1 MAEMVKKFDVQ
12 APQITKWKK
21 QLLESTG
28 NAYDKGDKFIEDN
41 EKPFGSYMPESVSD
55 EELELIKLIDQLN
68 LERPFYGIRRIKE
81 WLWDN
86 HGLAVNRKR
95 IR

>member
-1 MAEMVKKFDVQ
+1 
-12 APQITKWKK
+12 
-21 QLLESTG
+21 
-28 NAYDKGDKFIEDN
+28 
-41 EKPFGSYMPESVSD
+41 MPESVSD